1 MKFSEK
7 SDNNIDSSLIDIPE
21 HIRLFANDIRDGLL
35 ANPKFLPCVYFYDDR
50 GSMLFEK
57 ICQLPEYYLT
67 RAETEIL
74 SIYRKKIVDHFN
86 KHTMI
91 AEFGSGSSVKSRI
104 LIESFIQEYGICHYT
119 PIDVSK
125 KILEESSTSLSYD
138 YPELNIDPIAARYEE
153 GIKQLSSFENKNKLI
168 ISLGSSIGNFYRHE
182 AVNFLLNIATE
193 LSLADHLLI
202 GIDLQKDKTI
212 LEKAYNDA
220 SGITAE
226 FNLNILNHIN
236 YKLYGN
242 FNTSNFRHQAIYNES
257 QGRIEMYL
265 VSNCDQKVY
274 LESIDLSIEFQ
285 KHERIHTENSYK
297 YSLPEIENLGEL
309 SGLQIIDQWF
319 DKNQLFSLN
328 LFRKE

>member
-7 SDNNIDSSLIDIPE
+7 SDNNIESSLIDIPE

-74 SIYRKKIVDHFN
+74 STYRKKIVDHFN

-236 YKLYGN
+236 NKLYGN
-242 FNTSNFRHQAIYNES
+242 FNPSNFRHQAIYNES

-265 VSNCDQKVY
+265 VSNCDHKVY